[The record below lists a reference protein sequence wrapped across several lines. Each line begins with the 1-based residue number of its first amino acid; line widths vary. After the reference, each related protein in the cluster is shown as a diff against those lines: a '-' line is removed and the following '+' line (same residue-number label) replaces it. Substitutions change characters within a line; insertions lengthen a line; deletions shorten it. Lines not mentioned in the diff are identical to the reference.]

1 MFFLGALLHSLDKP
15 QIISGYFPQILQ
27 RASATSEL
35 VVGIVLREDDAAG
48 GDHGPVAPSPPVESA
63 IEATA
68 SAAEAVE
75 VTEAAES
82 RVVGSNAAAATED
95 GGAALVLLLPQEV
108 GLATVIL
115 RVCVMDDKKRGG

>member
-1 MFFLGALLHSLDKP
+1 MHSLDKP

-48 GDHGPVAPSPPVESA
+48 GDHGPVAATSAVESA

-68 SAAEAVE
+68 STAEAVE

-95 GGAALVLLLPQEV
+95 DGAALVLLLPQEV

>member
-1 MFFLGALLHSLDKP
+1 MHSLDKS

-48 GDHGPVAPSPPVESA
+48 GDHGPVAAPSPVESA

-75 VTEAAES
+75 VAKTAES
-82 RVVGSNAAAATED
+82 RVIGGNTAAASED
-95 GGAALVLLLPQEV
+95 DSAALVLLLPQEV